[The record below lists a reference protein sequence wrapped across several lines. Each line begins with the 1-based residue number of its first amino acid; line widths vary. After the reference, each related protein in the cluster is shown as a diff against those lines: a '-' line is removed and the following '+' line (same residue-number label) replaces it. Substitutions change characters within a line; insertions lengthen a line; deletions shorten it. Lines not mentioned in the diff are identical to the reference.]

1 MSVDLPY
8 SMVIRWSDEDRLYIV
23 HLREF
28 GEGAKTHGA
37 TYEEA
42 AKNGREVLEMLVETF
57 MADGRAL
64 PKPDKYV
71 MPSVRRGRSSKKTS
85 PKRRK
90 PQLQKQA

>member
-1 MSVDLPY
+1 
-8 SMVIRWSDEDRLYIV
+8 
-23 HLREF
+23 
-28 GEGAKTHGA
+28 
-37 TYEEA
+37 
-42 AKNGREVLEMLVETF
+42 LEMLVETF